1 MAGGRLRFSVTWP
14 PATGALIKMK
24 KTLILAAMAIVAAA
38 PTFAK
43 EAKPAAKA
51 APKDLHCA
59 VMATNKVNIADATKK
74 KMYADHKGR
83 RYFFC
88 CAGCPEAF
96 AKEPAKFA
104 KADSIPVPK
113 KK

>member
-1 MAGGRLRFSVTWP
+1 
-14 PATGALIKMK
+14 MK

-59 VMATNKVNIADATKK
+59 VMATNKVDIAKATKT

-104 KADSIPVPK
+104 KADSIPTPK